1 MLGIK
6 QFIFNIKK
14 TTQGSSY
21 SKCFSNIKNLISVTF
36 TDFDEY
42 FPNLGYVSLFE
53 GCSNLISVDLTNTHK
68 FNWAYLDNMFK
79 DCFNLVHIDFIKFK
93 FAANSTT
100 DMFRNCYSLT
110 STDLS
115 KLDISKVKTLSY
127 MFYNCNSLQS
137 LDFLLFSLI
146 F

>member
-1 MLGIK
+1 M
-6 QFIFNIKK
+6 
-14 TTQGSSY
+14 
-21 SKCFSNIKNLISVTF
+21 
-36 TDFDEY
+36 
-42 FPNLGYVSLFE
+42 FE

-93 FAANSTT
+93 FAANSAT

-110 STDLS
+110 SIDLS
-115 KLDISKVKTLSY
+115 KLDISKVKSLSY